1 MLRFRAVDSSISRG
15 ATPPSQLDE
24 QSLPVAILI
33 AKIAAMA
40 HRKFL
45 IVGNGVA
52 GVTAAMTLRAR
63 EPLAE
68 ITMISG
74 ESRYFFSRT
83 AMMYALMGH
92 MDLPQLEPYERSVW
106 TRQNIHLVHDWVC
119 DIDVS
124 RGLVTTRSSR
134 TFAFDRLL
142 LATGSSPRK
151 PDWPGLSEVKSGLV
165 NFVTQ
170 QDLNQ
175 CEQLLPKTRAAT
187 VVGGGLIGV
196 ELVECLAHHK
206 IPVRFLVREPHF
218 YQTALNKAEAA
229 IVESHLRHRGVDL
242 QTNETVAKVAVSATG
257 QVSEIETLSGK
268 RFACDFLGVT
278 IGVEPAINWLRNVA
292 TPPELGRG
300 IKVDA
305 SFQTSLNS
313 IYAAGDCAELSAS
326 GAPAFVEQLWY
337 SAKRQGEIAAH
348 SMLGDKSNYNRPIF
362 YNSSKFFE
370 IEFTCA
376 GLSHPGPQ
384 GREYFSAVPGRPASV
399 RLIEQDGLFAG
410 ISLLGSRWRH
420 ELFERWIAERRSVS
434 LVVEHLEQA
443 QFDVEFG
450 RVPMAAVRRDL
461 AAQIQQIQGQLA
473 VV

>member
-1 MLRFRAVDSSISRG
+1 MAGLPDLSPPLRNGEGKKTLVSPTAAVGRATGDPG
-15 ATPPSQLDE
+15 DAL
-24 QSLPVAILI
+24 
-33 AKIAAMA
+33 A
-40 HRKFL
+40 HRGIRLHVPHLVVLHDAEPTVAESGGDGQRHLGFGENDLRPVLLYERLHFL
-45 IVGNGVA
+45 FFGNG
-52 GVTAAMTLRAR
+52 GG
-63 EPLAE
+63 P
-68 ITMISG
+68 
-74 ESRYFFSRT
+74 
-83 AMMYALMGH
+83 ALFGLGLG
-92 MDLPQLEPYERSVW
+92 DPQ
-106 TRQNIHLVHDWVC
+106 
-119 DIDVS
+119 
-124 RGLVTTRSSR
+124 
-134 TFAFDRLL
+134 
-142 LATGSSPRK
+142 
-151 PDWPGLSEVKSGLV
+151 
-165 NFVTQ
+165 
-170 QDLNQ
+170 
-175 CEQLLPKTRAAT
+175 
-187 VVGGGLIGV
+187 VGGGLIGV

-218 YQTALNKAEAA
+218 YQAALNKAEAA
-229 IVESHLRHRGVDL
+229 IVESHLRLRGVDL

-257 QVSEIETLSGK
+257 QVSGIETLSGK

-278 IGVEPAINWLRNVA
+278 IGVEPAIDWLRNVA

-313 IYAAGDCAELSAS
+313 IYAAGDCAEISAS

-337 SAKRQGEIAAH
+337 AAKRQGEIAAH
-348 SMLGDKSNYNRPIF
+348 AMLGDKPNYNRPIF

-399 RLIEQDGLFAG
+399 RLIEQNGLFAG

-473 VV
+473 VA